1 MTTYTHRNEGT
12 KTLEHVFKGT
22 ARKLLWS
29 STTSRTRLT
38 TMLQENTSS
47 GHVATRTHRCLSH
60 PKNSNNIN
68 CCLNGISRIYF
79 KSLEKKI

>member
-1 MTTYTHRNEGT
+1 MVGGPLRAKGL
-12 KTLEHVFKGT
+12 KGRDMQARFVF
-22 ARKLLWS
+22 AS
-29 STTSRTRLT
+29 F
-38 TMLQENTSS
+38 M
-47 GHVATRTHRCLSH
+47 SH